1 MFWIIMT
8 IMTTTR
14 SRRIRSRRRWR
25 RRRGR
30 GAVPGVQW
38 RWWPERMKT
47 TTTRKR
53 RRKESQDE
61 WLKRAFTKIE
71 GLVANRHDHDEHW
84 QSYSKI
90 HQVRWPLMATIYT
103 HYTPS
108 WTYLNPACD
117 GRILVWQQ
125 GQLLMVLDG
134 RNPTKMLKPVA
145 TWRSRLKMLKHVQHD
160 KEDFPYLVYIYI
172 YMYHVHKCTY
182 LYTFHSSRHA
192 ISFLGLTEGW
202 NKTKEVPEE
211 AQPSSASK
219 YLP

>member
-1 MFWIIMT
+1 MM
-8 IMTTTR
+8 
-14 SRRIRSRRRWR
+14 
-25 RRRGR
+25 
-30 GAVPGVQW
+30 
-38 RWWPERMKT
+38 
-47 TTTRKR
+47 TRKNEDDDHPEEEEKGITR
-53 RRKESQDE
+53 RMIKESIHKNWGVGGESPWPWRTLTELQQDTPST
-61 WLKRAFTKIE
+61 L
-71 GLVANRHDHDEHW
+71 
-84 QSYSKI
+84 
-90 HQVRWPLMATIYT
+90 ATIYT

-160 KEDFPYLVYIYI
+160 KEDFPFLA

-182 LYTFHSSRHA
+182 LYTFHSSRYA
-192 ISFLGLTEGW
+192 ISFLGLMEGW

>member
-1 MFWIIMT
+1 M
-8 IMTTTR
+8 
-14 SRRIRSRRRWR
+14 
-25 RRRGR
+25 
-30 GAVPGVQW
+30 
-38 RWWPERMKT
+38 
-47 TTTRKR
+47 TRKNEDDDHPEEEEKGITR
-53 RRKESQDE
+53 RMIKESIHKNWGVGGESDD
-61 WLKRAFTKIE
+61 
-71 GLVANRHDHDEHW
+71 RHDHDEHW
-84 QSYSKI
+84 KSYSKI
-90 HQVRWPLMATIYT
+90 HQVRWPLYIYIYT

-160 KEDFPYLVYIYI
+160 KEDFPFLV
-172 YMYHVHKCTY
+172 YMYHVHECTY